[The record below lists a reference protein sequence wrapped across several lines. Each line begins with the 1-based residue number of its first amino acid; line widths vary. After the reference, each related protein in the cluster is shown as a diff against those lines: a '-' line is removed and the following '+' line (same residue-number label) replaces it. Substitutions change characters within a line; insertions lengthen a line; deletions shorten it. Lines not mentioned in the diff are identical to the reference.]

1 MSQKTKERILYII
14 GVIFIT
20 AVCVSSC
27 ETQGSI
33 QESVSKEKTKMT
45 KLQKVLEVLVIF
57 LGWILVAPKYI
68 IDIFKS
74 KFKK

>member
-33 QESVSKEKTKMT
+33 QESD
-45 KLQKVLEVLVIF
+45 LIFQKVGSGIR
-57 LGWILVAPKYI
+57 
-68 IDIFKS
+68 
-74 KFKK
+74 